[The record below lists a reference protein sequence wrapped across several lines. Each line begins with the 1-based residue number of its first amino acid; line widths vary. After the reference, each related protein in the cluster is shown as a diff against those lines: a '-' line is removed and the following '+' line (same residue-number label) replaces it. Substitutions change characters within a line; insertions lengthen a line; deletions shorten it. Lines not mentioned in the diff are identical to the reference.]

1 MIINGRRKQYRRQIK
16 KDPRDTQ
23 ELKQKNSVRHKL
35 QTLPLEKARWT
46 GQKASKGRAK
56 SQKIVNKLVHHPIRH
71 DNVFQFQNS
80 IVESESKNTNHSSYL
95 YGGFFSL
102 FSRFL

>member
-1 MIINGRRKQYRRQIK
+1 MRHNDHKWAKEAVSQANK

-35 QTLPLEKARWT
+35 RTLPLEKARWT

-56 SQKIVNKLVHHPIRH
+56 SQKIVNKLVHHRIRH
-71 DNVFQFQNS
+71 ENVF
-80 IVESESKNTNHSSYL
+80 
-95 YGGFFSL
+95 
-102 FSRFL
+102 